1 MWLRMRVQSAWC
13 FFYGES
19 KRLLLPMVP
28 VVLLAGCGGAPPPP
42 GELAFGQEPYLRY
55 CASCHGNQG
64 QGKPPTFP
72 PMANS
77 EWLELGNYALGLIVL
92 YGLRGEIE
100 VAGQTYRGYMPPMQ
114 HISDEDIAALLSY
127 INTTWGSGDAPMSA
141 QEVLR
146 LRGAFE
152 GPRSPLNGY
161 DGLMEALETMRVNTT
176 Q

>member
-1 MWLRMRVQSAWC
+1 MWLWMNTQSAWR
-13 FFYGES
+13 FFLGS
-19 KRLLLPMVP
+19 GKRLLASMVP
-28 VVLLAGCGGAPPPP
+28 IVLLAGCGEAPPPP

-77 EWLELGNYALGLIVL
+77 EWLELGNEALGLIVL
-92 YGLRGEIE
+92 YGLRGEIK

-114 HISDEDIAALLSY
+114 HISDEDIAALLTY
-127 INTTWGSGDAPMSA
+127 LNATWGPGDAPMSA
-141 QEVLR
+141 AEVMR

-152 GPRSPLNGY
+152 GPRSPLDGY
-161 DGLMEALETMRVNTT
+161 DGLMEALDSVSVGVT